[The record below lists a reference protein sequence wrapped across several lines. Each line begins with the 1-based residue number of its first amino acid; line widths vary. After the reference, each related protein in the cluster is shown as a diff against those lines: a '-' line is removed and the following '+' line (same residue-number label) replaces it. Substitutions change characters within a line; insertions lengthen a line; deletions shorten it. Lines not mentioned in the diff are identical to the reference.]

1 MRLLYTLLLF
11 QLTINIHAQKV
22 DDRIQKIDEH
32 CNQIIRQL
40 STCSHSVVMSDSQG
54 NRINYACFG
63 TTKVITIKVQ
73 QDSILKN
80 VIWILEENRLIFAG
94 QEWLNVKTNRIVDI
108 QKFYLENQSLIG
120 WLTNNSFVASNSVA
134 FTETAKELQDYIPKL
149 LKQ

>member
-1 MRLLYTLLLF
+1 M
-11 QLTINIHAQKV
+11 
-22 DDRIQKIDEH
+22 
-32 CNQIIRQL
+32 
-40 STCSHSVVMSDSQG
+40 
-54 NRINYACFG
+54 
-63 TTKVITIKVQ
+63 
-73 QDSILKN
+73 
-80 VIWILEENRLIFAG
+80 IWILEENRLIFAG